1 MDTRIIDRFTGE
13 YYFLSNFYETS
24 VLYSDL
30 LFENAEAAFQ
40 SAKCP
45 ERMGEFCHLKPSA
58 AKRLGRRVKRRS
70 DWDEVKDHVMYEV
83 CKAKFTQND
92 GLKHKLKDTGDAILI
107 EGNTWGDRIWGVCN
121 GVGEN
126 RLGRIL
132 MQIRDELGST

>member
-1 MDTRIIDRFTGE
+1 MRIIDHFTGE
-13 YYFLSNFYETS
+13 YFFLSNFFETP

-45 ERMGEFCHLKPSA
+45 ERKGEFCHLKPSE
-58 AKRLGRRVKRRS
+58 AKRLGRRVKLRS

-107 EGNTWGDRIWGVCN
+107 EGNTWGTVSGAYATA
-121 GVGEN
+121 
-126 RLGRIL
+126 LGRTA
-132 MQIRDELGST
+132 LGEYLCR